1 MPYNWVLV
9 KPLLAPPQQSDV
21 DPQDHSTQVREK
33 RKDRMKSLIS
43 IFNHQQVKKMLP
55 LSFRLFQERIQ
66 DVETPFVIE
75 PSSGILA
82 AGTTSKFTITFAPPE
97 TKDFQSVLHMILR
110 DIPRPPVMIPFP
122 EEGDKEQSHGIAELV
137 LPTSGIIGL

>member
-1 MPYNWVLV
+1 
-9 KPLLAPPQQSDV
+9 
-21 DPQDHSTQVREK
+21 
-33 RKDRMKSLIS
+33 
-43 IFNHQQVKKMLP
+43 MLP
-55 LSFRLFQERIQ
+55 LPFRPFQERIQ

-97 TKDFQSVLHMILR
+97 PKDFQSVLHMILR

-122 EEGDKEQSHGIAELV
+122 EEGDKEQSQGIAELV
-137 LPTSGIIGL
+137 LPTSGIVGL